1 MKAVVRWVMMLV
13 SLLGIL
19 ISTLFYLG
27 YHRYFA
33 YQEARKNLR
42 SIESDFPILERQL
55 ARATGFYPLPLFWL
69 ERGKVYLWRAMAE
82 IEFGEPLNSLPY
94 LDRARLALLKAIEYQ
109 PVDYEAFWE
118 LSKVYFL
125 YNYPVP
131 VYADKGR
138 SLCREAVR
146 RHPFNEFL
154 NINVLQVF
162 FEQWGML
169 DDQEKTWLKERIRI
183 LSSVDTTF
191 LDKLKSRWKFYHR
204 ETATLE
210 VRLEELGL

>member
-1 MKAVVRWVMMLV
+1 MKAFLRWAMILV
-13 SLLGIL
+13 SFLGIL
-19 ISTLFYLG
+19 ISTVFYLG
-27 YHRYFA
+27 YHGYFS

-42 SIESDFPILERQL
+42 SIERDFSILERYL
-55 ARATGFYPLPLFWL
+55 ARATRCYPLPLFWL

-82 IEFGEPLNSLPY
+82 IEFGEPDNSLPY
-94 LDRARLALLKAIEYQ
+94 LDRARWALLKAIEYQ

-138 SLCREAVR
+138 TLCREAIR

-154 NINVLQVF
+154 NINVLMIF
-162 FEQWGML
+162 FEQWAML
-169 DDQEKTWLKERIRI
+169 GEPEKAWLKERIRI

-191 LDKLKSRWKFYHR
+191 LDKLKSRWRFYHR

-210 VRLEELGL
+210 VRLDELGL